1 MVATQSA
8 YAKINLFL
16 DVIGRREDGF
26 HNIFSVM
33 QSVSLCD
40 EISITAKK
48 SDISSITL
56 RCNDDDLSVGDDN
69 LIMKAAKRYLE
80 HNDIKA
86 ELDITLKKIIPIG
99 AGLGGGSSDAAATLR
114 ALNNIFKAST
124 KDELIEIASGLG
136 SDVPFCLLGGRAI
149 CTGRGEKI
157 EPIKD
162 YLFNNIVVAIGKE
175 RVSTPAAYKALD
187 EKYSDFDYGCYK
199 PIQYSGQHYNIFESV
214 INIAEIDNI
223 KEIMTKNKAESSMMS
238 GSGPSVFGIFT
249 TADDAIHA
257 EDELI
262 KNGFFACYCHTV
274 KGEL

>member
-1 MVATQSA
+1 MIAIESA
-8 YAKINLFL
+8 FAKINLFL

-69 LIMKAAKRYLE
+69 LIVKAAKRYLKY
-80 HNDIKA
+80 NDIKA
-86 ELDITLKKIIPIG
+86 ELDITLKKNIPIG

-162 YLFNNIVVAIGKE
+162 YPFNNIVVAIGNE
-175 RVSTPAAYKALD
+175 RVSTPAAYRALD
-187 EKYSDFDYGCYK
+187 EIYSDFDGSCYC
-199 PIQYSGQHYNIFESV
+199 PVEYNGQTYNIFESV
-214 INIAEIDNI
+214 TNVSEIDNI
-223 KEIMTKNKAESSMMS
+223 KEIMIKNGAEASMMS
-238 GSGPSVFGIFT
+238 GSGPSVFGIFAT
-249 TADDAIHA
+249 A
-257 EDELI
+257 EDALLAETEL
-262 KNGFFACYCHTV
+262 KNMGYFAQSCHTV